1 MRDDIE
7 ALESDLN
14 DLKVAESSYNTY
26 KRLQQAEIPALEDS
40 LKKHTERQQELVEKF
55 ESVGCT
61 PLEPR
66 RGAISSTNT

>member
-26 KRLQQAEIPALEDS
+26 KRLQQTEIPMLEDS
-40 LKKHTERQQELVEKF
+40 LKKHTERQQELEEKF
-55 ESVGCT
+55 ERVSCI
-61 PLEPR
+61 P
-66 RGAISSTNT
+66 

>member
-26 KRLQQAEIPALEDS
+26 KRLQQIEIPALEDS
-40 LKKHTERQQELVEKF
+40 LKKHTEKQQELVEEF
-55 ESVGCT
+55 ERVEC
-61 PLEPR
+61 
-66 RGAISSTNT
+66 IS

>member
-26 KRLQQAEIPALEDS
+26 KRLQQTEIPALEDS
-40 LKKHTERQQELVEKF
+40 LMKHVERQQELVEKF
-55 ESVGCT
+55 EQVCFI
-61 PLEPR
+61 P
-66 RGAISSTNT
+66 